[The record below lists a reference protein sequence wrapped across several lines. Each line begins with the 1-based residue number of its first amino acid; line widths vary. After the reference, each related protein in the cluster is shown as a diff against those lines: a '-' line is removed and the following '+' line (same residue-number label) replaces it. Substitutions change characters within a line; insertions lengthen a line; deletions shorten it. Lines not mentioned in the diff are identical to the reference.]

1 MNSRRRAKIVAE
13 INVVPYIDVMLVL
26 LVIFMIT
33 APVLTQGIRVDLPKV
48 NAPPVPPKELVEPLI
63 VTVNLAG
70 DYFINLGQGEEI
82 RPIGR
87 DELAGYVTKV
97 MNNRDDVPV
106 FVRGATGADY
116 GKVLDVLAL
125 IQRAGAP
132 FVNLVTAP
140 PDLDI

>member
-1 MNSRRRAKIVAE
+1 MSNRRRAQMVAE

-48 NAPPVPPKELVEPLI
+48 NAPPVPPQELAEPLI
-63 VTVNLAG
+63 VTVNSEG
-70 DYFINLGQGEEI
+70 DYFINLGQDEEI

-87 DELAGYVTKV
+87 DELADYVTKV
-97 MNNRDDVPV
+97 MNSRDDVPV
-106 FVRGATGADY
+106 FVRGAAGVDY

-125 IQRAGAP
+125 VQRAGAS